1 MTDCSI
7 CRDPMNVSETGKV
20 ELSCSHTFHLGCITR
35 WFSTGGNTCTC
46 PICRAAP
53 KEKEIPANAANAAN
67 VANPAN
73 AAPQVPPIDVNAAN
87 TLAAQRAILQRQREN
102 VRAQIHLQLNML
114 DQFTRDIQRMR
125 REVTSSLNDID
136 NEINQANQ
144 NINNRH
150 NDNMINDNIIHFN
163 YDQR

>member
-1 MTDCSI
+1 MTDCCSI

-53 KEKEIPANAANAAN
+53 KEKEIS
-67 VANPAN
+67 AN

-102 VRAQIHLQLNML
+102 VRAQIHLQLNMI